1 MTVDRVLGV
10 GAVFLAI
17 PVVAASWGFG
27 VGSPKSPGAG
37 FWPLLIALTMAG
49 LGISLIL
56 RPSEAAPSAATLD
69 SRWGRFGI
77 ALGTL
82 AFYVVALEPLGYL
95 LAIAVLLLVQ
105 LRWVESRSWRTSAW
119 TAILTALISFV
130 LFRVLLKIPLPS
142 GVIPLP
148 RGW

>member
-10 GAVFLAI
+10 GAVLLAV
-17 PVVAASWGFG
+17 PVAVASWGFG
-27 VGSPKSPGAG
+27 VGTPRSPGAG

-49 LGISLIL
+49 LGVRLTV
-56 RPSEAAPSAATLD
+56 RPTAGAAAVAGAV

-82 AFYVVALEPLGYL
+82 GFYVAALEPLGYL
-95 LAIAVLLLVQ
+95 IATAVLLFVQ
-105 LRWVESRSWRTSAW
+105 LRWVESRPWRMSVWA
-119 TAILTALISFV
+119 AVLAAALSLV
-130 LFRVLLKIPLPS
+130 LFRTLLKVPLPL
-142 GVIPLP
+142 GVVPLP